1 MPPEERD
8 PAFLWDM
15 REAARVS
22 DSEVIVYEYI
32 LGLAIVNIL
41 DK

>member
-15 REAARVS
+15 REAARQIA
-22 DSEVIVYEYI
+22 E
-32 LGLAIVNIL
+32 LIL
-41 DK
+41 DTDEGSFADAK